1 MAALSSIGR
10 RRPPYLAEG
19 EHPFTDGRSRRKVEA
34 EVVRMR
40 RMGAALLLAL
50 VFALAGCGDT
60 GLFKAPSAPPTTSAP
75 TRITMPDVVGQNAD
89 VARDGL
95 HKLGLKNIDLGTVDG
110 HKVVV
115 LPQNWTVK
123 AQSAKPGTRLDPDA
137 KIVLGCARIGGSGW
151 F

>member
-1 MAALSSIGR
+1 
-10 RRPPYLAEG
+10 
-19 EHPFTDGRSRRKVEA
+19 
-34 EVVRMR
+34 MR
-40 RMGAALLLAL
+40 RIGAALLLGL
-50 VFALAGCGDT
+50 VFALTGCGDA
-60 GLFKAPSAPPTTSAP
+60 GLLKAPSTPPATSAP
-75 TRITMPDVVGQNAD
+75 AQVTMPDVVGQNAD
-89 VARDGL
+89 VARDAL

-123 AQSAKPGTRLDPDA
+123 AQSAKPGTRLAPDA